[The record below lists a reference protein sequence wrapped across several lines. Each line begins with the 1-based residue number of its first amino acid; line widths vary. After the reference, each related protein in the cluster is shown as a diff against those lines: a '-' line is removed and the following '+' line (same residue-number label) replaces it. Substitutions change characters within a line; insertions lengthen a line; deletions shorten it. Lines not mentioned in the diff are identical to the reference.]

1 MKQKLS
7 KYILNHIEKLTLPD
21 ELVTAKKKVEEEY
34 EHLNKLVNQESPPNI
49 YAVNTLVG
57 HMDSQKLSLQDIRK
71 FQDHLIENHALKVS
85 GVFYDNYTTRCISY
99 TRAWLYSLGG
109 GGISPELY
117 NLLLSAIQNRE
128 FNPEIPSDLSY
139 SSGDVIPGANW
150 AKYLMNYLKKNHQY
164 EIKPKEGIS
173 LINGAFVHVGSALST
188 ISTLLLSWHAFME
201 ISKINAEICNANS
214 SNFTTHLTDN
224 QEDYIAEICEYF
236 NDRINCNIHS
246 SVQDPVSLRTLP
258 QNASA
263 FLVSI
268 KNYLKSIDI
277 SLQRKSDNP
286 LIIENENQVFSQGSF
301 VCPEV
306 SLSTG
311 QLIDSVLMISW
322 IIERRIHYT
331 LSGKID
337 RISINY
343 SQSNKDLG
351 FIQVPKMASAI
362 LENMRYYAS
371 RRTFASGSTTS
382 YGTEDFWSMGS
393 YNISILKKCISDLNR
408 LLSIEGS
415 VYGSVAKKS
424 FKNIAEKYQILEKL
438 SANDLYENYE
448 KLQKK
453 ILDYYK
459 NNPTRIKP

>member
-1 MKQKLS
+1 MSQKLS
-7 KYILNHIEKLTLPD
+7 EYILNHIENLTFPE
-21 ELVTAKKKVEEEY
+21 ELITAKKKIEQEY
-34 EHLNKLVNQESPPNI
+34 NHLDKLVKQESPPNI

-71 FQDHLIENHALKVS
+71 FQNHLIENHALKVS
-85 GVFYDNYTTRCISY
+85 GEFYDNYTTRCISY

-109 GGISPELY
+109 GGISSELY
-117 NLLLSAIQNRE
+117 NLLLRAIQDRK

-188 ISTLLLSWHAFME
+188 ISTLQLSWHAFME
-201 ISKINAEICNANS
+201 ISKINAEICKANS

-236 NDRINCNIHS
+236 NDRINCNTHS

-263 FLVSI
+263 FLVSV

-301 VCPEV
+301 VCPEI

-351 FIQVPKMASAI
+351 FIQVPKMVSAI

-382 YGTEDFWSMGS
+382 YGTEDFWSLGS
-393 YNISILKKCISDLNR
+393 YNITLLKQCLSDLIR
-408 LLSIEGS
+408 LLSVEGAI
-415 VYGSVAKKS
+415 YGSVAKKS
-424 FKNIAEKYQILEKL
+424 FTDIAEKYQILNIISE
-438 SANDLYENYE
+438 NDLYEDYG

-453 ILDYYK
+453 ICEYYK
-459 NNPTRIKP
+459 FNSTPVKP